1 METYLF
7 LLRIIEKTN
16 DLIREATI
24 VHNLL
29 AESMWEYKIY
39 YKSNILNT
47 YNDSDNDMIEQI
59 LKFI

>member
-47 YNDSDNDMIEQI
+47 HNDSDNDMIEQL